1 MPAMVLCAGFG
12 TRLRPLT
19 DHFPKPLLPVG
30 DRPAFQHVFDQLR
43 AHAFGPLAMNTH
55 HRADVLLRAIPR
67 DVAVLHEPSILGTAG
82 GVANASEALGPG
94 DVIVWNGDMHLDVDL
109 VGLAAQHARLAAE
122 SGVVATLLV
131 ARRAAGQGTVG
142 VSRDGRI
149 ARLRGETFLEE
160 ASGAD
165 YLGVMVLAER
175 GRGLLPRE
183 GCLVGDVLMP
193 RLRAGESVGVAWH
206 EGDWVDIG
214 TPQEFLRANL
224 LWLRNRGLLAW
235 CAPDAVVGPSV
246 ALRESV
252 VASGGAVEGEGEV
265 RSCVVL
271 PGAVLRA
278 PARRVVAIPGSVCTL
293 SLAADVAESRR

>member
-1 MPAMVLCAGFG
+1 MVLCAGFG

-19 DHFPKPLLPVG
+19 DHFPKPLLPIG
-30 DRPAFQHVFDQLR
+30 DRPAFQHILDQLR
-43 AHAFGPLAMNTH
+43 ARGLGPFAVNTH

-67 DVAVLHEPSILGTAG
+67 DVAVLHEPAILGTAG

-94 DVIVWNGDMHLDVDL
+94 DVIVWNGDMHLCVDL
-109 VGLAAQHARLAAE
+109 EGLAARHSRLVAE
-122 SGVVATLLV
+122 NDVVATVLV
-131 ARRAAGQGTVG
+131 AKRAAGQGTVG
-142 VSRDGRI
+142 VSDDGRV
-149 ARLRGETFLEE
+149 ARLRGEVCLEE

-165 YLGVMVLAER
+165 YLGVMVLTER
-175 GRGLLPRE
+175 GRKLLPRE

-206 EGDWVDIG
+206 EGEWVDIG

-224 LWLRNRGLLAW
+224 MWLKNRGLHAW
-235 CAPDAVVGPSV
+235 CASDAAVSTSV
-246 ALRESV
+246 ELRDSV

-278 PARRVVAIPGSVCTL
+278 PARRVVAIPSGM
-293 SLAADVAESRR
+293 VAV